1 MDYELTMNS
10 INEIA
15 EQAANLYQ
23 GLKNKIDQNHVTF
36 IDPTLQDQ
44 RDTQEVASRLSNL
57 YDQAQQILDDGVKE
71 KRQQIDNRYHSNVTA
86 DQLAEVNQLNQ
97 YDNLSED
104 ELEGYLDKYKDNAPL
119 LKAFEAVIK
128 SQGWSIDGL
137 TYDNEI
143 SMLKYFNS
151 TMQTVVDG
159 IKDGK
164 PAETRPLE
172 SKISYSLLAERI
184 KSWNEK
190 VNNSTYTLKRDK

>member
-44 RDTQEVASRLSNL
+44 RDTQEVASRISNL
-57 YDQAQQILDDGVKE
+57 YDQAQSILDNGVRE
-71 KRQQIDNRYHSNVTA
+71 KRQQINSRYHGDVTA
-86 DQLAEVNQLNQ
+86 DQLAEVNQLKE
-97 YDNLSED
+97 YHNLSED
-104 ELEGYLDKYKDNAPL
+104 ELEGYLDKYKGNAPL
-119 LKAFEAVIK
+119 LKAFETVIK
-128 SQGWSIDGL
+128 KQGWSIDGL

-143 SMLKYFNS
+143 SMLKYFQS

-164 PAETRPLE
+164 PAEARPLE
-172 SKISYSLLAERI
+172 SKISHSLLADRI
-184 KSWNEK
+184 KAWNEK
-190 VNNSTYTLKRDK
+190 VNNSTYTLKRNK